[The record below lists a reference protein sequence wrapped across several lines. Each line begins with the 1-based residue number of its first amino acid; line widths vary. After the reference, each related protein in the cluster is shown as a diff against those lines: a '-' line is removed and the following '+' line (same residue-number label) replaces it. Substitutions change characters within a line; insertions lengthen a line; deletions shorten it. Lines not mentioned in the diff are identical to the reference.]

1 MDISKNSI
9 LRLLLYIGIIVSSAN
24 ISNYVNYHF
33 LYVIKRKVL
42 CPALGAVYVCEY
54 AETVGWMGVVTGNVL
69 IGLLVLKSTE
79 NLKNNWILRK
89 LEPLIC
95 FSQFLIQNYFIIYF
109 TAMIDDAGSVEDM
122 RTFVFV
128 SFFMANV
135 ILFAIN
141 GILSFLEELKR
152 ERIRS

>member
-1 MDISKNSI
+1 
-9 LRLLLYIGIIVSSAN
+9 
-24 ISNYVNYHF
+24 
-33 LYVIKRKVL
+33 
-42 CPALGAVYVCEY
+42 
-54 AETVGWMGVVTGNVL
+54 
-69 IGLLVLKSTE
+69 
-79 NLKNNWILRK
+79 
-89 LEPLIC
+89 
-95 FSQFLIQNYFIIYF
+95 
-109 TAMIDDAGSVEDM
+109 MIDDAGSVEDM